1 MDFEI
6 ILVFIV
12 LGVTILLFLTE
23 WFPIDK
29 IAFLIIVSLV
39 LLGLTKPEEAI
50 SGFADPATVT
60 VLSLMIIAISLEDN
74 GVIEWLTN
82 GIKKVSILPLIL
94 ITPAFMLISAT
105 ISAFISTTAVVI
117 IFIKIVSQLA
127 TKYNFSSSKLLMPIS
142 FAGILGGSCTL
153 MGTSTNLIVNSVS
166 QNLGAERLGFFE
178 FTVYGLIFLVI
189 GIVFMAFASRF
200 LPKEKKTDLA
210 GDYKVQEYIFT
221 AMLTAESDLI
231 DKQIADSIL
240 KDNPDISIIKLIRN
254 GNVINAPGKYISL
267 KAGDELV
274 MMGQVDDLASFIH
287 QEDLILHKERKS
299 NSQENDIEV
308 EDKEEDE
315 PVPQMKYIE
324 LLILPGSNLI
334 GETLRKLRRLSLFG
348 AYPLAVQKRKN
359 IRNTKDRLIRK
370 DINQI
375 RIKPGDRLLLEL
387 QDGSINDLE
396 RIENVAI
403 LNEHDIKKLVPQHK
417 KYITLFTL
425 LAVIGLASSGVLS
438 ILASSLTGIGILLLT
453 NCISLEKIYHKVNWQ
468 IIFLLAGMIPLGIA
482 MNNTG
487 TDMWISDQ
495 FMIILHGQA
504 PMIVLG
510 LIFLFTMILSGT
522 ISNNA
527 TAIIMTPIA
536 MSVATGFDL
545 PLKPFILA
553 VMFAANFS
561 FFTPIGYQTNALIY
575 GAGIYK
581 FRHFLIIGGMLS
593 FILLIVGTLLLSTL
607 L

>member
-1 MDFEI
+1 MDLEI
-6 ILVFIV
+6 ILVFAV
-12 LGVTILLFLTE
+12 LGMTILLFLTE

-50 SGFADPATVT
+50 SGFADPATIT
-60 VLSLMIIAISLEDN
+60 VLSLMIIAVSLEDN

-94 ITPAFMLISAT
+94 ITPAFMFISAS

-117 IFIKIVSQLA
+117 IFLKIVSQLA
-127 TKYNFSSSKLLMPIS
+127 AKYNFSSSKLLMPIS

-166 QNLGAERLGFFE
+166 QNLGAEKLGFFE
-178 FTVYGLIFLVI
+178 FTLFGLVFLAI
-189 GIVFMAFASRF
+189 GIVFMTIAAKW
-200 LPKEKKTDLA
+200 LPKDKTADLA
-210 GDYKVQEYIFT
+210 DNYGIQEFLFT
-221 AMLTAESDLI
+221 VTISESSKLI
-231 DKQIADSIL
+231 GERLSESIL
-240 KDNPDISIIKLIRN
+240 ADNPDISVIKLIRN
-254 GNVINAPGKYISL
+254 KMIVNAPGKYVDL
-267 KAGDELV
+267 RAGDELV
-274 MMGQVDDLASFIH
+274 MMGTV
-287 QEDLILHKERKS
+287 EDLSQFLNQDDFVLHGKRPVAPTNEADQK
-299 NSQENDIEV
+299 NDEKVQEAPIMRYME
-308 EDKEEDE
+308 
-315 PVPQMKYIE
+315 M
-324 LLILPGSNLI
+324 LILPGSNLI
-334 GETLRKLRRLSLFG
+334 GSTLRKIRQSTLYG

-370 DINQI
+370 DINEI

-387 QDGSINDLE
+387 QDGSMRDLE
-396 RIENVAI
+396 RLENVAI
-403 LNEHDIKKLVPQHK
+403 LNEHEIRSSVPLHK

-425 LAVIGLASSGVLS
+425 LTVIGLASSGVLS
-438 ILASSLTGIGILLLT
+438 ILASSITGIGILLLT
-453 NCISLEKIYHKVNWQ
+453 NCISLEKIYHRVNWQ

-487 TDMWISDQ
+487 TDAWISAQ
-495 FMIILHGQA
+495 FMNILEGQA

-510 LIFLFTMILSGT
+510 LIFLFTMLLSGT

-536 MSVATGFDL
+536 MSVAAGFDL
-545 PLKPFILA
+545 DTKPFILA

-561 FFTPIGYQTNALIY
+561 FFTPVGYQTNALIY
-575 GAGIYK
+575 GTGIYK
-581 FRHFLIIGGMLS
+581 FRHFLIIGGILS
-593 FILLIVGTLLLSTL
+593 IILLVVGTLLLSTL